1 MRPAALALLA
11 LAARFESTSDKVFFI
26 GPNKTGTST
35 LMTLFRRWGYRAC
48 HGVCGGGMR
57 WGEISRAH
65 DRSSRVFSQ
74 FAAFMDNGD
83 EADFKWLAGCAPFG
97 NATSCA
103 RAYSDFVANDATA
116 IRAWVV
122 ALAQHQDAA
131 VAHFSTSHELM
142 QRFAVVDVERQAGAE
157 LRALLG
163 WSTRRRLEA
172 RQTQR
177 LVLTLA
183 DVPHELTVATPRLPP
198 AGAGVPHI
206 NAHGS
211 ADATTALVERVLR
224 STGCNASMWDDLWY
238 RRCADA
244 ITREGAAKGR
254 KSK

>member
-1 MRPAALALLA
+1 
-11 LAARFESTSDKVFFI
+11 
-26 GPNKTGTST
+26 
-35 LMTLFRRWGYRAC
+35 MTLFRRWGYRAC

-83 EADFKWLAGCAPFG
+83 EADFKWLAGAFPTARFVLNTRALRRWLCSRADHVRRHRVRAGCAPFG